1 MALREDRRGNPPE
14 QNLFAAPWW
23 GHRRVDISADARLVA
38 HRPGRSATHPTRKI
52 GRDGETRLSQWMRD
66 HLAVA
71 VHPFEEHDALADL
84 EHRVLAQLNPP
95 LNLEGRPASGI
106 RAALTRLRAG

>member
-1 MALREDRRGNPPE
+1 
-14 QNLFAAPWW
+14 
-23 GHRRVDISADARLVA
+23 
-38 HRPGRSATHPTRKI
+38 
-52 GRDGETRLSQWMRD
+52 MRD